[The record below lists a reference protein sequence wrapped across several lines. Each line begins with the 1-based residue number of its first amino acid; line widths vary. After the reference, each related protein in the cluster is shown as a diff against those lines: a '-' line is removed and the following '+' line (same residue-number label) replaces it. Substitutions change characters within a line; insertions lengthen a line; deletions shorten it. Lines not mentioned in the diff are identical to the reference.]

1 MPPSEPS
8 LLATIP
14 IGLVADRRPCL
25 LVGGGIVAL
34 RKAEWLLGCGAR
46 IEVVAPVFVPEFD
59 SLDAARVVRRI
70 GTYGAGQDLRPYLL
84 AIAATDDVA
93 VNQAVADDANRAG
106 IPVNVVDDPIRCTFI
121 VPATVARGMLRIAV
135 ATGGGSPVL
144 ARQLREEF
152 ERSFP
157 DWYAD
162 YVAAL
167 GVVRERLRVKGIGY
181 DARAAILSRL
191 VAPAERAT
199 CAGMPRDVMERHL
212 LAQAGLS

>member
-14 IGLVADRRPCL
+14 IGLVADRLPCL

-46 IEVVAPVFVPEFD
+46 IEVVATAFVPEFD
-59 SLDAARVVRRI
+59 ALDAARVVRQV
-70 GTYGAGQDLRPYLL
+70 GPYVAGRDLRPYLL

-93 VNQAVADDANRAG
+93 VNQTVADDAARAG
-106 IPVNVVDDPIRCTFI
+106 IPMNVVDDPPRCTFI
-121 VPATVARGMLRIAV
+121 VPATVARGTLRIAI

-152 ERSFP
+152 EQAFP
-157 DWYAD
+157 AWYAD

-167 GVVRERLRVKGIGY
+167 GVVRERLRAKRVGY
-181 DARAAILSRL
+181 DERAAILRRL
-191 VAPAERAT
+191 VEPAERAT
-199 CAGMPRDVMERHL
+199 CAGLPRDAMERHL
-212 LAQAGLS
+212 CVLAGLA